1 MTARTARF
9 HPVVE
14 PLFRPKPEKLVAR
27 KSNLRSRTATK
38 TLIRRKLLNIA
49 KSYLLHDSIFLRF
62 FPFLYTAKHHNSRI
76 YDSFF
81 GRGKGIYLLFD
92 SASIVF
98 DANTP

>member
-1 MTARTARF
+1 MTARNARF
-9 HPVVE
+9 HPAE
-14 PLFRPKPEKLVAR
+14 ALSRSKQAGAAI
-27 KSNLRSRTATK
+27 LRSYLPCRTATK

-81 GRGKGIYLLFD
+81 GRVKGIYLLFD